1 VLVPQVCNSTH
12 HSLFFPLIFL
22 LLFCI
27 ALIFTVLATSVNII
41 TTMAAAPA
49 KNLQKLIQNSHIIKR
64 GAEKARQDIFGHLPQ
79 LNLDHTGNKAAK
91 KGFMGPYLERYY
103 PTSINVYAR
112 KVRTDIM
119 IGYCE
124 FILRLNQQSL
134 T

>member
-1 VLVPQVCNSTH
+1 
-12 HSLFFPLIFL
+12 
-22 LLFCI
+22 
-27 ALIFTVLATSVNII
+27 
-41 TTMAAAPA
+41 MAAAPA

-112 KVRTDIM
+112 KVRTGIM

-124 FILRLNQQSL
+124 FIFAFESTISNLMFSL
-134 T
+134 LYSLFRFIKDGRQNKRSTEESN